1 MISATLKDFLE
12 SGLYFGH
19 PSKQF
24 DPRMKP
30 FIFGKRQ
37 GIYIIDLEKT
47 RTCLEEACE
56 FLKESAREGKKIIIV
71 GTKRQARELVKSTA
85 EGLDVLFMANRWLGG
100 TLTNFQTMKKRI
112 DRLND
117 LESKEAAGVFEKLT
131 KKDASTARKEKD
143 RLMRNLE
150 GVRKLDRIPD
160 IMLVIDTRK
169 EENAIREAK
178 KMGMQVVGVVD
189 TNSNPILLDYPI
201 PANDDGI
208 KGLRLLLAELGA
220 AIQSGQEAKAL
231 LNKEAAKKKEEA
243 TAKEMAEKKVENDK
257 KKERETPPP
266 EVIKPVPVQT
276 AAAKET
282 KPVVPEKA
290 PVVTAV
296 AKEDKPEAVEKK
308 KTADKPKPRPR
319 IRAKIRRTTTTKKT
333 AKDSKTKKSK
343 GA

>member
-47 RTCLEEACE
+47 KTCLEEACE

-71 GTKRQARELVKSTA
+71 GTKRQVRELVKSTA
-85 EGLDVLFMANRWLGG
+85 EGLGVLFMANRWLGG

-189 TNSNPILLDYPI
+189 TNSNPTLLDYPI

-231 LNKEAAKKKEEA
+231 LNKEAAKKKEA
-243 TAKEMAEKKVENDK
+243 AAKEMTEKKVENEK
-257 KKERETPPP
+257 KKEKETPPP
-266 EVIKPVPVQT
+266 EAVKPVPVQT
-276 AAAKET
+276 
-282 KPVVPEKA
+282 V
-290 PVVTAV
+290 V
-296 AKEDKPEAVEKK
+296 AKEIKPAIPEKVPVETVVAKEKKPEAAEKK
-308 KTADKPKPRPR
+308 KTADKPRPRPR
-319 IRAKIRRTTTTKKT
+319 IRAKIRRTTTAKKVV
-333 AKDSKTKKSK
+333 KDSKAKKSK
-343 GA
+343 GT

>member
-47 RTCLEEACE
+47 KACLEEACE

-85 EGLDVLFMANRWLGG
+85 EGLEVLFMANRWLGG

-131 KKDASTARKEKD
+131 KKDASTARKEKE

-189 TNSNPILLDYPI
+189 TNSNPTLLDYPI

-231 LNKEAAKKKEEA
+231 LNKEAAKKKEKEI
-243 TAKEMAEKKVENDK
+243 AKELTEKKVEGEK
-257 KKERETPPP
+257 KKEKETPPP
-266 EVIKPVPVQT
+266 EAAKPVPVQT
-276 AAAKET
+276 VSAKET
-282 KPVVPEKA
+282 KPVVPEKV
-290 PVVTAV
+290 PVETVV
-296 AKEDKPEAVEKK
+296 AKEKKPEAAEKK
-308 KTADKPKPRPR
+308 KSADKPKPRPR
-319 IRAKIRRTTTTKKT
+319 IRAKIHRTTTVKKV
-333 AKDSKTKKSK
+333 AKDSKAKKPR

>member
-1 MISATLKDFLE
+1 MINATLKDFLE

-47 RTCLEEACE
+47 KDCLEVACE
-56 FLKESAREGKKIIIV
+56 FLKQSALEGKKIIIV

-85 EGLDVLFMANRWLGG
+85 EGLEVLFMANRWLGG

-131 KKDASTARKEKD
+131 KKDASIARKEKD

-178 KMGMQVVGVVD
+178 KMGMQIVGVVD
-189 TNSNPILLDYPI
+189 TNSNPTLLDYPI

-208 KGLRLLLAELGA
+208 KGLRLLLAEFGA
-220 AIQSGQEAKAL
+220 AIQSGQEEKAL
-231 LNKEAAKKKEEA
+231 LNKEASKKKEETA
-243 TAKEMAEKKVENDK
+243 AKELAEKKVENEK
-257 KKERETPPP
+257 KKEKEIPPP
-266 EVIKPVPVQT
+266 EPVEPVPVQT
-276 AAAKET
+276 AVAKET
-282 KPVVPEKA
+282 KPAVPEKV
-290 PVVTAV
+290 PVEAVV
-296 AKEDKPEAVEKK
+296 AKEKKPETAEKK

-319 IRAKIRRTTTTKKT
+319 IRAKIRRTTTAKK
-333 AKDSKTKKSK
+333 AISKTKKAK
-343 GA
+343 

>member
-1 MISATLKDFLE
+1 LVNATLKDFLE

-37 GIYIIDLEKT
+37 GIHIIDLEKT
-47 RTCLEEACE
+47 KNRLEEACE
-56 FLKESAREGKKIIIV
+56 FLKKSAFEGKKIIIV

-85 EGLDVLFMANRWLGG
+85 EGLEVLFMANRWLGG

-117 LESKEAAGVFEKLT
+117 LESKEAAGLFEKLT
-131 KKDASTARKEKD
+131 KKDASTARKEKE
-143 RLMRNLE
+143 RLLRNLE

-189 TNSNPILLDYPI
+189 TNSNPNLLDYPV

-208 KGLRLLLAELGA
+208 KGLRLLLAEFGA

-231 LNKEAAKKKEEA
+231 LNKEAARKKEEEA
-243 TAKEMAEKKVENDK
+243 AKEKPAREEKEAAAPAKEKPEPVLVE
-257 KKERETPPP
+257 
-266 EVIKPVPVQT
+266 T
-276 AAAKET
+276 AAAVET
-282 KPVVPEKA
+282 KPAEPEKVPEKA
-290 PVVTAV
+290 AAPQE
-296 AKEDKPEAVEKK
+296 KKPEAVDKK
-308 KTADKPKPRPR
+308 KTAAKPKPRPR
-319 IRAKIRRTTTTKKT
+319 IRAKIRRTATATKKAA
-333 AKDSKTKKSK
+333 AKVKKTK
-343 GA
+343 

>member
-1 MISATLKDFLE
+1 LISATLKDFLE

-47 RTCLEEACE
+47 KACLEKACE

-85 EGLDVLFMANRWLGG
+85 EGLGVLFMANRWLGG

-117 LESKEAAGVFEKLT
+117 LESKEASGVFEKLT
-131 KKDASTARKEKD
+131 KKDASTARKEKE

-189 TNSNPILLDYPI
+189 TNSNPTLLDYPI

-208 KGLRLLLAELGA
+208 KGLRLLLAEFGA
-220 AIQSGQEAKAL
+220 AIQSGQEEKAL

-243 TAKEMAEKKVENDK
+243 ATKELAEKKAENEK
-257 KKERETPPP
+257 KKEKETPPP
-266 EVIKPVPVQT
+266 ETIKPVPVQIV
-276 AAAKET
+276 AAKET
-282 KPVVPEKA
+282 KSVVPEEV
-290 PVVTAV
+290 PVETVV
-296 AKEDKPEAVEKK
+296 AKEEKPEEAEKK

-319 IRAKIRRTTTTKKT
+319 IRAKIRRTTPAKKVV
-333 AKDSKTKKSK
+333 KDSKAKKPK
-343 GA
+343 

>member
-47 RTCLEEACE
+47 RTCLEKACE

-85 EGLDVLFMANRWLGG
+85 EGLGVLFMANRWLGG

-117 LESKEAAGVFEKLT
+117 LESKETAGAFEKLT
-131 KKDASTARKEKD
+131 KKDASIARKEKE

-189 TNSNPILLDYPI
+189 TNSNPNLLDYPI

-231 LNKEAAKKKEEA
+231 LNKEAAQKKEEA
-243 TAKEMAEKKVENDK
+243 AAKEMAEKKAENEK
-257 KKERETPPP
+257 RKEKEKEAPAP
-266 EVIKPVPVQT
+266 EAAKPVPIQTVVAKEIKPVFTEKVPVE
-276 AAAKET
+276 A
-282 KPVVPEKA
+282 V
-290 PVVTAV
+290 V
-296 AKEDKPEAVEKK
+296 AKEKKPEAVEKK

-319 IRAKIRRTTTTKKT
+319 IRAKIRRTTTDKK
-333 AKDSKTKKSK
+333 AVPKTKKSK
-343 GA
+343 GV

>member
-47 RTCLEEACE
+47 KACLEAACE
-56 FLKESAREGKKIIIV
+56 FLKESAGEGKKIIIV

-85 EGLDVLFMANRWLGG
+85 EGLGVLFMANRWLGG

-117 LESKEAAGVFEKLT
+117 LESKEAAGLFEKLT
-131 KKDASTARKEKD
+131 KKDASTARKEKE

-178 KMGMQVVGVVD
+178 KMGMKVVGVVD

-220 AIQSGQEAKAL
+220 AIQSGQEARAL
-231 LNKEAAKKKEEA
+231 LNKEANKKKEEEAAKELAQKKIEEAKKKE
-243 TAKEMAEKKVENDK
+243 KEI
-257 KKERETPPP
+257 PPP
-266 EVIKPVPVQT
+266 EKIKPVPVQT
-276 AAAKET
+276 VAAKET
-282 KPVVPEKA
+282 KPVLPEKA
-290 PVVTAV
+290 PVETVL
-296 AKEDKPEAVEKK
+296 AKEKKPETTEKS

-319 IRAKIRRTTTTKKT
+319 IRAKIRRTTTTKKVVT
-333 AKDSKTKKSK
+333 KTKKTK
-343 GA
+343 

>member
-47 RTCLEEACE
+47 KTCLEEACE
-56 FLKESAREGKKIIIV
+56 FLKESTLEGKKIIIV

-85 EGLDVLFMANRWLGG
+85 ESLEVLFMANRWLGG

-131 KKDASTARKEKD
+131 KKDASTARKEKE

-150 GVRKLDRIPD
+150 GVRKLERIPD

-178 KMGMQVVGVVD
+178 KMGMQIVGVVD
-189 TNSNPILLDYPI
+189 TNSNPDLLDYPI

-231 LNKEAAKKKEEA
+231 LNKEAVKKKEEA
-243 TAKEMAEKKVENDK
+243 AVKEIAEKKTG
-257 KKERETPPP
+257 KEKETPAP
-266 EVIKPVPVQT
+266 EKAKPVPVQT
-276 AAAKET
+276 AIAKEI
-282 KPVVPEKA
+282 KPVPAEKVPVE
-290 PVVTAV
+290 PVVV
-296 AKEDKPEAVEKK
+296 KEKKPETAEKK
-308 KTADKPKPRPR
+308 KPADKPKPRPR
-319 IRAKIRRTTTTKKT
+319 IRAKIRRTTTAKKT
-333 AKDSKTKKSK
+333 VKDSKTKKSSK
-343 GA
+343 GT

>member
-1 MISATLKDFLE
+1 MVNATLKDFLE

-47 RTCLEEACE
+47 KTCLEEACE

-85 EGLDVLFMANRWLGG
+85 VELGVLFMANRWLGG

-117 LESKEAAGVFEKLT
+117 LENKEASGVFEKLT
-131 KKDASTARKEKD
+131 KKDASTARKEKE

-189 TNSNPILLDYPI
+189 TNSNPNLLDYPI

-208 KGLRLLLAELGA
+208 KGLRLLLAEFGA
-220 AIQSGQEAKAL
+220 AIQSGQEEKAL
-231 LNKEAAKKKEEA
+231 LNKEVTRKKEEEA
-243 TAKEMAEKKVENDK
+243 AKELAEKKVEK
-257 KKERETPPP
+257 KKEIPPP
-266 EVIKPVPVQT
+266 ETIKPGPVQT
-276 AAAKET
+276 VAVKEK
-282 KPVVPEKA
+282 KPAVPEEA
-290 PVVTAV
+290 PVETVV
-296 AKEDKPEAVEKK
+296 AKEKKPEAAEKK

-319 IRAKIRRTTTTKKT
+319 IRAKIRRTTTAKKVVT
-333 AKDSKTKKSK
+333 KTKKAK
-343 GA
+343 

>member
-47 RTCLEEACE
+47 KTCLEEACE
-56 FLKESAREGKKIIIV
+56 FLKESAREEKKIIIV
-71 GTKRQARELVKSTA
+71 GTKRQVRELVKSTA
-85 EGLDVLFMANRWLGG
+85 EGLGVLFMANRWLGG

-117 LESKEAAGVFEKLT
+117 LESKEASGVFEKLT
-131 KKDASTARKEKD
+131 KKDASTARKEKE

-178 KMGMQVVGVVD
+178 KMGMQIVGVVD
-189 TNSNPILLDYPI
+189 TNSNPTLLDYPI

-220 AIQSGQEAKAL
+220 AIQSGQEEKAL
-231 LNKEAAKKKEEA
+231 LNKEAVKKKEEA
-243 TAKEMAEKKVENDK
+243 AAKEMAEKKVEKEK

-266 EVIKPVPVQT
+266 EAVKPVPVQIVV
-276 AAAKET
+276 AKET
-282 KPVVPEKA
+282 KPAVPEKV
-290 PVVTAV
+290 PVETVV
-296 AKEDKPEAVEKK
+296 AKEKKPEAAEKK
-308 KTADKPKPRPR
+308 KPAAKPKPRPR
-319 IRAKIRRTTTTKKT
+319 IRAKIRRTVTAKKAVAKTKKT
-333 AKDSKTKKSK
+333 K
-343 GA
+343 

>member
-1 MISATLKDFLE
+1 MINATLKDFLE

-24 DPRMKP
+24 DPRMKN

-37 GIYIIDLEKT
+37 GIHIIDLEKT
-47 RTCLEEACE
+47 KDCLEKACE
-56 FLKESAREGKKIIIV
+56 FLRESAREGKKIIIV

-85 EGLDVLFMANRWLGG
+85 EGLEVLFMANRWLGG

-117 LESKEAAGVFEKLT
+117 LESKEAAGAFEKLT
-131 KKDASTARKEKD
+131 KKDASTARKEKE

-189 TNSNPILLDYPI
+189 TNSNPNLLDYPI

-208 KGLRLLLAELGA
+208 KGLRLLLAEFGA
-220 AIQSGQEAKAL
+220 AIASGQEAKAL
-231 LNKEAAKKKEEA
+231 LNKEAAKEAAKKKEEA
-243 TAKEMAEKKVENDK
+243 AAREAAEKK
-257 KKERETPPP
+257 KEKEKEPPAK
-266 EVIKPVPVQT
+266 EPVKVTPVQ
-276 AAAKET
+276 AAVPEEV

-290 PVVTAV
+290 PEETVTV
-296 AKEDKPEAVEKK
+296 KEKKPEAVEKK
-308 KTADKPKPRPR
+308 RTAAKPKPRPR
-319 IRAKIRRTTTTKKT
+319 IRAKIRRTTTAKKAVAKTKKT
-333 AKDSKTKKSK
+333 K
-343 GA
+343 

>member
-1 MISATLKDFLE
+1 LTSATLKDFLE

-47 RTCLEEACE
+47 KTCLEKACE
-56 FLKESAREGKKIIIV
+56 FLKESAREGKKIIVV

-85 EGLDVLFMANRWLGG
+85 EGLGILFMANRWLGG

-131 KKDASTARKEKD
+131 KKDASTARKEKE

-189 TNSNPILLDYPI
+189 TNSNPSLLDYPI

-208 KGLRLLLAELGA
+208 KGLRLLLAEFGA
-220 AIQSGQEAKAL
+220 AIQFGQEERAL
-231 LNKEAAKKKEEA
+231 LNKETAKKKEEE
-243 TAKEMAEKKVENDK
+243 AKVLADK
-257 KKERETPPP
+257 KKEKETPPP
-266 EVIKPVPVQT
+266 ETIKPGPVQT
-276 AAAKET
+276 AAIKEKKPTVPEEVPVETVAAKE
-282 KPVVPEKA
+282 K
-290 PVVTAV
+290 
-296 AKEDKPEAVEKK
+296 KPEAAEKK

-319 IRAKIRRTTTTKKT
+319 IRAKIRRTTTATKKIV
-333 AKDSKTKKSK
+333 KDSKAKKTR

>member
-1 MISATLKDFLE
+1 
-12 SGLYFGH
+12 
-19 PSKQF
+19 
-24 DPRMKP
+24 MKP

-47 RTCLEEACE
+47 KTCLEEACE

-85 EGLDVLFMANRWLGG
+85 AQLEVLFMANRWLGG

-131 KKDASTARKEKD
+131 KKDASIARKEKE
-143 RLMRNLE
+143 RLLRNLE

-189 TNSNPILLDYPI
+189 TNSNPNLLDYPI

-208 KGLRLLLAELGA
+208 KGLRLLLSELSA

-231 LNKEAAKKKEEA
+231 LNKEAAKKKEQE
-243 TAKEMAEKKVENDK
+243 TAKETVEKKVEKEAK
-257 KKERETPPP
+257 KP
-266 EVIKPVPVQT
+266 EAAEPAPVQI
-276 AAAKET
+276 AVVKET
-282 KPVVPEKA
+282 KPVIPEKVPEE
-290 PVVTAV
+290 PVVI
-296 AKEDKPEAVEKK
+296 KEKKPEEAEKK

-319 IRAKIRRTTTTKKT
+319 IRAKIRRTTTVKKVV
-333 AKDSKTKKSK
+333 SKTKKSK
-343 GA
+343 GV